1 MSTFCGQDQPL
12 DSDKESQVKNKLIH
26 ILVATVA
33 ILWHFP
39 AEAKMT
45 ESEFQEH
52 VLSFLTDTY
61 VSYEFKK
68 SPEPLIIKMDSV
80 ELGLQNIYAT
90 YSAKE
95 FEQSELPGLL
105 EDHFSRVI
113 GSIKTSSERA
123 TPPWA
128 QARGMVRP
136 QLAPRNYTEK
146 IPLVHEALDEY
157 IVSAYV
163 IDSDAGYQY
172 VLEDDLK
179 KWKIGVPELRAAA
192 NENLEAASREMAMQA
207 SNGQEKFIAV
217 QVLDGY
223 DAARILMPG
232 LRKFLAEQLGSPFY
246 AALSNRDFLVVWSGQ
261 NSQAFKE
268 FAANKARKDFQTQP
282 YSLSPNVFRVTPNVV
297 ERME

>member
-1 MSTFCGQDQPL
+1 MDRSEEILVT
-12 DSDKESQVKNKLIH
+12 SKLVH

-33 ILWHFP
+33 IFWHFP

-45 ESEFQEH
+45 ESEFQDH

-95 FEQSELPGLL
+95 FEESELPSLL

-113 GSIKTSSERA
+113 GSITTASERVI
-123 TPPWA
+123 PSWD
-128 QARGMVRP
+128 QARGMVPP
-136 QLAPRNYTEK
+136 QLAPRNYTENT
-146 IPLVHEALDEY
+146 PLVHEALDEY

-179 KWKIGVPELRAAA
+179 KWKIGVPELRVAA

-207 SNGQEKFIAV
+207 SNGQEKFVAV

-246 AALSNRDFLVVWSGQ
+246 AALSNRDFLVVWSDQ

-268 FAANKARKDFQTQP
+268 VAANKARKDFQTQP
-282 YSLSPNVFRVTPNVV
+282 YSLSPKRFRVTP
-297 ERME
+297 EGIQKME